1 MGFESKHRN
10 RDRHLDSKRLKLK
23 ESIQQ
28 DLEGDE
34 NVLAFFYG
42 GSMGRGNHD
51 HYSDLD
57 LRIVVKDH
65 VFEEYRKRKKARAGN
80 WGDVLYYEDFPWA
93 AHTVAHYTNFV
104 KVDAFYYKREDLMPS
119 LYLKDAD
126 IVYDPHRYVQDT
138 VCASQALNY
147 HVTLEEFELWRS
159 KFFAHTHEVYRRIN
173 RGELYYALHS
183 LDMMRWSVAAGWD
196 MESGRAPNAPGDWS
210 KYEGERSPFTQ
221 EQKKLLESWGCSRNP
236 DEIYFVMKAIVPK
249 FKLVHR
255 SLCGKLGVEENGA
268 WVDEIL
274 GMVL

>member
-1 MGFESKHRN
+1 MGFESKHRY
-10 RDRHLDSKRLKLK
+10 RDRHLESKRLKLK
-23 ESIQQ
+23 ESIQL

-42 GSMGRGNHD
+42 GSTARGNHD
-51 HYSDLD
+51 RYSDLD
-57 LRIVVKDH
+57 LRIVVKDD

-80 WGDVLYYEDFPWA
+80 WGDVLYYEDFPLSV
-93 AHTVAHYTNFV
+93 HTVAHYSCFV
-104 KVDAFYYKREDLMPS
+104 KVDAFYYKRSDLKSS
-119 LYLKDAD
+119 LYMKEAD
-126 IVYDPHRYVQDT
+126 IIFDSHRIVQET
-138 VCASQALNY
+138 VDASQSLNY

-183 LDMMRWSVAAGWD
+183 LDMMRWSVAAGWE
-196 MESGRAPNAPGDWS
+196 MERGRVPNAPGDWS
-210 KYEGERSPFTQ
+210 NYEGKRTPFTQ
-221 EQKKLLESWGCSRNP
+221 EQSALLESWGCSRNP
-236 DEIYFVMKAIVPK
+236 DEIYSVMKAIVPK